1 MRPSDSIDIIII
13 SFDKPVSYAI
23 VNATGFSL

>member
-1 MRPSDSIDIIII
+1 MRPSDSIDVII

-23 VNATGFSL
+23 VNAAGFSL